1 MKEGG
6 LRAGKRLEARPSG
19 RVGAAVADCLAMSRL
34 FLSGQMTCA
43 MLLGAGL
50 LLRAQA
56 ALREPPAPLSM
67 QQVAVETPRTRPS
80 EMMGERARTVPRM
93 VRTEVP
99 ESPRTVHR
107 SSHTRKGFAHRAR
120 RHRVRKCGVALAGR
134 SSRCG

>member
-1 MKEGG
+1 MLRLRCSKPARGAPVSMKEGV

-56 ALREPPAPLSM
+56 ALREPPAPLSI
-67 QQVAVETPRTRPS
+67 QQVAVQPPRTRPS
-80 EMMGERARTVPRM
+80 ERVCEPARPVPRSL
-93 VRTEVP
+93 RTQPP
-99 ESPRTVHR
+99 ESPPT
-107 SSHTRKGFAHRAR
+107 SHH
-120 RHRVRKCGVALAGR
+120 
-134 SSRCG
+134 